1 MEEFIML
8 EQRQSYHH
16 KDLRNALIE
25 TGIELVST
33 EGINAFSLRKVA
45 AACGVSHAAP
55 YSHFQNKEE
64 LLNAMQIFITDRF
77 SELLENTIEKNS
89 NDTEL
94 LKEMGIAYVS
104 FFVENPSYFQFL
116 YAQSNIKIDLSMSI
130 PDNQNYKPFIIYKN
144 IVGNLLEQTNYP
156 KEKQNDIIITIWAF
170 IHGVTALATM
180 NNVSYDNDWKQKV
193 VDFMNIFQLSFM
205 SETGDK
211 I

>member
-1 MEEFIML
+1 ML

-16 KDLRNALIE
+16 KDLRKALIK
-25 TGIELVST
+25 TGIELVSK
-33 EGINAFSLRKVA
+33 EGVNAFSLRKVA

-77 SELLENTIEKNS
+77 SELLEKTIEMNR
-89 NDTEL
+89 NVAEV
-94 LKEMGIAYVS
+94 LKDMGIAYVS
-104 FFVENPSYFQFL
+104 FFAENPSYFQFL
-116 YAQSNIKIDLSMSI
+116 YAQSNIKIDL
-130 PDNQNYKPFIIYKN
+130 FIIYKD
-144 IVGNLLEQTNYP
+144 VVSKLLKQANYP

-205 SETGDK
+205 NENRR
-211 I
+211 

>member
-1 MEEFIML
+1 ML

-16 KDLRNALIE
+16 KDLRKALVK
-25 TGIELVST
+25 TGIELVSK
-33 EGINAFSLRKVA
+33 EGSKCFFTNERQLRLA
-45 AACGVSHAAP
+45 ALAMPPP

-77 SELLENTIEKNS
+77 SELLEKTIEMNR
-89 NDTEL
+89 NVAEV
-94 LKEMGIAYVS
+94 LKDMGIAYVS
-104 FFVENPSYFQFL
+104 FFAENPSYFQFL

-130 PDNQNYKPFIIYKN
+130 PDSQNYKPFIIYKD
-144 IVGNLLEQTNYP
+144 VVSKLLKQANYP

-205 SETGDK
+205 NENRR
-211 I
+211 